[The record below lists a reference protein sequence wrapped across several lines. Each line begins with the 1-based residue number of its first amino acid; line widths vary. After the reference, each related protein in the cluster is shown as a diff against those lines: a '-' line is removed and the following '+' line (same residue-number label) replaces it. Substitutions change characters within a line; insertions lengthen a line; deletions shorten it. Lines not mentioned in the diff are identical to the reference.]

1 MKAIVREFL
10 TFSKTEQRG
19 IFFLCFLILCV
30 QTVRWVY
37 PLFQS
42 AEYPITINELNEL
55 NGWIAIREKDTT
67 EDHHWKK
74 QWEKKPAK
82 NIQLFSFDPNTLP
95 VKDWE
100 KLGFSEKQSAS
111 IGKFRES
118 GFVFRS
124 KEDLKKLYSVDE
136 EKYRLLQP
144 YILLPDKIESRFV
157 KKENVRQVKPKV
169 ELNKADTLEL
179 DGLRGIG
186 MFRAKK
192 ISEYRQKIGG
202 FYSIDQ
208 LLEIKGFPDSLLQLV
223 NEQVTIDTLLIRKIR
238 INSISAEELQKH
250 PYFWYGLG
258 KTVVNYRT
266 KHGSFSKPEDLL
278 KIYSLKPEVY
288 KKVVHYLSFE

>member
-1 MKAIVREFL
+1 MKTMIREFL

-19 IFFLCFLILCV
+19 IFFLCFLILSL

-37 PLFQS
+37 PWFQS
-42 AEYPITINELNEL
+42 AEYPLTINDQNEL
-55 NGWIAIREKDTT
+55 ANWLTLREKDTT
-67 EDHHWKK
+67 EQQHWKK
-74 QWEKKPAK
+74 QWQNKPKK
-82 NIQLFSFDPNTLP
+82 NVHLFSFDPNTLP

-100 KLGFSEKQSAS
+100 KLGFSQKQAAS

-136 EKYRLLQP
+136 EKYNLLEP
-144 YILLPDKIESRFV
+144 YILLPEKKETTFV
-157 KKENVRQVKPKV
+157 KKEKIRQVRPKL
-169 ELNKADTLEL
+169 ELNSADTLEL

-192 ISEYRQKIGG
+192 IWEYREKLGG
-202 FYSIDQ
+202 FYSIEQ
-208 LLEIKGFPDSLLQLV
+208 LLEIKSFPDSLLQLV
-223 NEQVTIDTLLIRKIR
+223 NEQVNIDTLLIRKIR
-238 INSISAEELQKH
+238 INSISGEELQKH

-258 KTVVNYRT
+258 KTVVNYRA

-288 KKVVHYLSFE
+288 AKLIHYISLE